1 MRLALSLLIFLSLAA
16 SPGWAAEA
24 VKVFAAA
31 SLKDALE
38 EVGRAWKASS
48 GKEIAIVAAAT
59 PALAKQ
65 IEEGAPADVFISA
78 DVKWMDHLQAKDLIK
93 PETRKDLL
101 GNRLLLVGSA
111 AAPASVDLRD
121 AAAFSKLL
129 EDQKLAV
136 AGVESVPAGRYA
148 KEALTNLGLWAAAE
162 PNLAQTENVRAS
174 LALVSR
180 GEAIAGI
187 VYESDM
193 IKEKNAKQLAVFP
206 AESHAPIIYP
216 LAVVAASANPDA
228 AELVQYLSSPQA
240 AAIFKASGFTVID

>member
-1 MRLALSLLIFLSLAA
+1 MRLVLSLLIFLFLPVG
-16 SPGWAAEA
+16 PGWAAEA
-24 VKVFAAA
+24 IKVFAAA
-31 SLKDALE
+31 SLKNALE
-38 EVGRAWKASS
+38 EVGMAWEALS
-48 GKEIAIVAAAT
+48 GKEITIVAAAT

-78 DVKWMDHLQAKDLIK
+78 DIKWMDHLQAKNLIK

-101 GNRLLLVGSA
+101 GNKLVLVGST
-111 AAPASVDLRD
+111 AAPASIDIKD

-129 EDQKLAV
+129 EGQKLAV

-148 KEALTNLGLWAAAE
+148 KEALTKLGLWAAAE
-162 PNLAQTENVRAS
+162 PNLAQTENVRAA

-193 IKEKNAKQLAVFP
+193 IKEMNAKPLAVLP
-206 AESHAPIIYP
+206 AGSHTAIVYP

-228 AELVQYLSSPQA
+228 GEFVQYLSSSQA
-240 AAIFKASGFTVID
+240 AEIFKANGFTVID